1 MPCNQIFHFLPS
13 IFENFIEF
21 SSNRNAVFIVKEAL
35 KNLVKFEA
43 QSNSTS
49 SDLNKFLEI
58 IGLNIQKLIYD

>member
-35 KNLVKFEA
+35 KNLVKLEV
-43 QSNSTS
+43 QNNSTS
-49 SDLNKFLEI
+49 TDLNEFLEI
-58 IGLNIQKLIYD
+58 LGSHIQKLIYD